1 MEPPVRLHQQDESSS
16 APPFDPAK
24 RYVRV
29 TKVRTDGFVEFAFA
43 VGDPELAV
51 DLILPAEAYR
61 EFCRDNQAVL
71 VAATPAVCA
80 PACPPSQGDA
90 HVG

>member
-1 MEPPVRLHQQDESSS
+1 MEPPVHLHQHGELSCT
-16 APPFDPAK
+16 PPFDPAK

-51 DLILPAEAYR
+51 DLILPVEAYR

-71 VAATPAVCA
+71 IAAPPAVCT
-80 PACPPSQGDA
+80 PSCPPSQGDA